1 MNKIKEIRMENG
13 LTQTELSEMTGLK
26 QQYLS
31 SLENDK
37 RDILG
42 ISTGNSLKIAQALG
56 CTIEALIGLD

>member
-13 LTQTELSEMTGLK
+13 LTQAELSEMTGLK

-42 ISTGNSLKIAQALG
+42 ISTGNSLKIAHALG